1 MGPGHSAS
9 APRPRPPLR
18 ELASRPVRV
27 CHPQPVWPSRGPPH
41 QEWRPHHTTGGAQ
54 AAFPWRP
61 AAALLS
67 ERGGARTSRAE
78 VTARRC
84 PAGGDPRP
92 GVHRGSRRGASTLA
106 SGGAKRHQTSLCSF
120 PRIRAPRGLQGAQG
134 SPETRST
141 LRGLAPQ
148 ARRQAVLMQRFHRRP
163 RRAGV
168 GRGERGAGGGRGPRR
183 HSPEPRLVPRQPRR
197 QTQPFSGWAPL
208 VGEPGCG
215 RVAGGG
221 AALTGGPPVP
231 GAGALLPPRA
241 GRAEPRARPSH
252 AGRSRPSAA
261 GPQTPAST
269 FPGTSWACDPPR
281 GSAGGRSS
289 TWGSARRHLLGSREH

>member
-1 MGPGHSAS
+1 MEARSCPAVRAWRGPDITGRGHS
-9 APRPRPPLR
+9 
-18 ELASRPVRV
+18 
-27 CHPQPVWPSRGPPH
+27 
-41 QEWRPHHTTGGAQ
+41 
-54 AAFPWRP
+54 
-61 AAALLS
+61 
-67 ERGGARTSRAE
+67 
-78 VTARRC
+78 
-84 PAGGDPRP
+84 
-92 GVHRGSRRGASTLA
+92 
-106 SGGAKRHQTSLCSF
+106 
-120 PRIRAPRGLQGAQG
+120 
-134 SPETRST
+134 
-141 LRGLAPQ
+141 
-148 ARRQAVLMQRFHRRP
+148 QAVP
-163 RRAGV
+163 
-168 GRGERGAGGGRGPRR
+168 GGRGPASWSPQRLTARGLYPRFRWGQEAPDEPLQLPAHKSPPGSARR
-183 HSPEPRLVPRQPRR
+183 PRLPRNPFHPAGPRSSGQTTSGSDAAIPPPTKESGHREGRTRGRGRAWAPEPRLVPRQPRR

-252 AGRSRPSAA
+252 AGLSRPSAA